1 MALRFLLLSLA
12 AAGSSAH
19 AVRRADPVPATNPV
33 DSSSTLNG
41 IAAPSD
47 SFDSY
52 CSHVPFPEVP
62 KLPQHARGLTL
73 AHLQVAIRHGAR
85 SSVRECPRILGLDRL
100 ECSMAHTLSAPVLD
114 DPDTAAPAGTNGGAT
129 AATVANANA
138 LFPRLYRKVYTGLGG
153 PYAPFVNAD
162 SGKPESMGCK
172 SGRLL
177 PEAHQQLARLGA
189 MLRKT
194 YVDVGGRAGGDT
206 SKSMKSKK
214 SKSSSSSASSSSRGR
229 QSAFLSPALIEE
241 GGADGAGGAGGE
253 GGAGGTGTFLLY
265 ADDVERVL
273 ASGQLLVDSMFP
285 PTTAQQQ
292 QQKQTTHA
300 SSSGGGGGGGGGGS
314 GGGSKTT
321 LWHTS
326 ERSLYSSCEEGS
338 VALAA
343 AHKSSPEAKR
353 LWAGMTGD
361 PSFAAIVKVFAG
373 HAVTAE
379 NAFFDC
385 LWVSMCSQVR
395 ERRREK
401 TETERQR
408 EKRVCLLTPN
418 TFCCLSPHSSSSSTL
433 RYV

>member
-1 MALRFLLLSLA
+1 
-12 AAGSSAH
+12 
-19 AVRRADPVPATNPV
+19 
-33 DSSSTLNG
+33 
-41 IAAPSD
+41 
-47 SFDSY
+47 
-52 CSHVPFPEVP
+52 
-62 KLPQHARGLTL
+62 
-73 AHLQVAIRHGAR
+73 
-85 SSVRECPRILGLDRL
+85 
-100 ECSMAHTLSAPVLD
+100 MAHTLSAPVLT
-114 DPDTAAPAGTNGGAT
+114 DPDTAAPAGTTGAH
-129 AATVANANA
+129 ANAP
-138 LFPRLYRKVYTGLGG
+138 FPRLYRKVYTGLGG

-194 YVDVGGRAGGDT
+194 YVNVGGKGGDA
-206 SKSMKSKK
+206 SKSKQ

-241 GGADGAGGAGGE
+241 GGA
-253 GGAGGTGTFLLY
+253 GGAGGTGGAGAFLLY

-285 PTTAQQQ
+285 PTSAQQQ
-292 QQKQTTHA
+292 QQKQTTGA
-300 SSSGGGGGGGGGGS
+300 SSSGGGGGQA
-314 GGGSKTT
+314 T

-343 AHKSSPEAKR
+343 AHKSSPDAKR

-361 PSFAAIVKVFAG
+361 PSFAAIVKVFTG

-395 ERRREK
+395 ERRREETQRHRETERERERP

-408 EKRVCLLTPN
+408 HRDTERRGCVFLHLL
-418 TFCCLSPHSSSSSTL
+418 LSVVSLLISPLPLLSATCD
-433 RYV
+433 RCVFTGPGRCT